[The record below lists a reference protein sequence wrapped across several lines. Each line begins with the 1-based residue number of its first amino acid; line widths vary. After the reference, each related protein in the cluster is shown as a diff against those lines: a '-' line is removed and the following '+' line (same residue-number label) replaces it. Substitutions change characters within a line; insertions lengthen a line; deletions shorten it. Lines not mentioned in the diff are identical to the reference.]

1 MKKYKLIGFDMD
13 GTLCHSVISFD
24 EIFEQAFGIKKS
36 TVEGVWMGALQA
48 EEARTGIEAIRAI
61 FPDLA
66 EVRVEEY
73 LHEFS
78 HLWARNLKLFRGVV
92 AMLDGLRASGVKLTL
107 ITNGPSVMQHV
118 VIDYLGI
125 RDCFDM
131 AFTTGDEV
139 LGINKPN
146 RACFD
151 RVAQLMD
158 VEAEDCLFIGDGEVN
173 DYRGAQSAG
182 WDALW
187 VKVSDDQNQPKL
199 SDLAVSGDQESPYMV
214 SWS

>member
-1 MKKYKLIGFDMD
+1 MKNYGLIGFDMD
-13 GTLCHSVISFD
+13 GTLCHPVISFD
-24 EIFEQAFGIKKS
+24 EIFERAFGIRKS
-36 TVEGVWMGALQA
+36 AVEGVWMGALQA
-48 EEARTGIEAIRAI
+48 EGARTGIEAIRAI
-61 FPDLA
+61 FPDLG

-78 HLWARNLKLFRGVV
+78 HLWAGNLKLFGGVV
-92 AMLDGLRASGVKLTL
+92 AMLEGLKASGVKLTL

-118 VIDYLGI
+118 VIDCLGI

-131 AFTTGDEV
+131 AFATGDEV
-139 LGINKPN
+139 LGVNKPN

-158 VEAEDCLFIGDGEVN
+158 VEADDCLFIGDGEVN

-187 VKVSDDQNQPKL
+187 VKVSDDQNQSKFG
-199 SDLAVSGDQESPYMV
+199 DLIVSGDQKTPYTV